1 MMEQGFYHPHLG
13 YWQTTSVPT
22 KDIQESYPAGTV
34 NVPLKPGSDYI
45 MKNGEWVH
53 TPISPDPV
61 IVVVPAVTLW
71 ERMSEDEAVQV
82 EAAMS
87 TQPFRT
93 RQIFMTAQTFRS
105 DHELW
110 PLLEA
115 MAKELFGEQRAADLL
130 S

>member
-1 MMEQGFYHPHLG
+1 MMEQGFYHPDLG

-34 NVPLKPGSDYI
+34 NVPLKPGPDYI

-71 ERMSEDEAVQV
+71 ERMTENEAVQV
-82 EAAMS
+82 EAA
-87 TQPFRT
+87 R
-93 RQIFMTAQTFRS
+93 
-105 DHELW
+105 DC
-110 PLLEA
+110 LLFCVSCRFFY
-115 MAKELFGEQRAADLL
+115 K
-130 S
+130 

>member
-1 MMEQGFYHPHLG
+1 MIEKGFFHPDLG
-13 YWQTTSVPT
+13 YWQTVGGEEAV
-22 KDIQESYPAGTV
+22 DDYPAGTV
-34 NVPLKPGSDYI
+34 EVPLKPNDHHEWI
-45 MKNGEWVH
+45 NGEWVYNEPEP
-53 TPISPDPV
+53 PITIIPS
-61 IVVVPAVTLW
+61 VTLW

-110 PLLEA
+110 PLLEQTA
-115 MAKELFGEQRAADLL
+115 IGLFGDARAAELL
-130 S
+130 KQP